1 MTMTI
6 LLILQVLLAVSLI
19 SLILLQR
26 GRGAD
31 TGAAFGSG
39 ASTTVFGAR
48 GSASFLSR
56 TTAILAICF
65 FGNCFVL
72 SYLSSKV
79 QAPKSVMEQ
88 IGGTSTALEEA
99 LKKAAEQAAAAPPA
113 KSETP
118 AIPEE
123 KAASSEV
130 PSVKPD
136 SASAPAPAPIGTPA
150 PTAPAN

>member
-1 MTMTI
+1 MTL

-19 SLILLQR
+19 ALILLQR

-56 TTAILAICF
+56 TTAVLAICF
-65 FGNCFVL
+65 FSNCFVL
-72 SYLSSKV
+72 SYLSSRV

-88 IGGTSTALEEA
+88 LGGASPALEEA
-99 LKKAAEQAAAAPPA
+99 LKKAVEKAAAAVPPPA

-118 AIPEE
+118 SVPD

-130 PSVKPD
+130 PTVKPD
-136 SASAPAPAPIGTPA
+136 SASVPAPAPTGSPA